1 MEFLEN
7 AKREVVET
15 LYDCDAVKISAENEP
30 FQLKGGVVSPLFCD
44 ASALEN
50 TVETRG
56 KVVSALLFMMNT
68 MYSNVDA
75 IVGVAS
81 GGISWATS
89 LANSRCL
96 PLLRAH
102 AAPKDHGLCNQI
114 DGQIPYDGANVVV
127 IDDIITSGHSVLSV
141 VNALRKGKNGKR
153 ANVLAVFSIF
163 DWDFPSVNQKF
174 EEANVVKH
182 HITDFNTVLKYG
194 FENNKFSDDSIE
206 NVAFSERIAA
216 FCADFR

>member
-1 MEFLEN
+1 MDFLEH
-7 AKREVVET
+7 AKKEVVKT
-15 LYDCDAVKISAENEP
+15 LYDCNGIKISKEEEP
-30 FQLKGGVVSPLFCD
+30 FQLKGGVVSPMFCD
-44 ASALEN
+44 ASVLEN

-56 KVVSALLFMMNT
+56 RVVSALLFWMNT
-68 MYSNVDA
+68 VCGNVNA
-75 IVGVAS
+75 VVGVAS

-96 PLLRAH
+96 PLIRAH

-114 DGQIPYDGANVVV
+114 DGQIPFDGANVVV

-141 VNALRKGKNGKR
+141 VEALREGKDGKK

-174 EEANVVKH
+174 EEANVTKYHV
-182 HITDFNTVLKYG
+182 TDFDTVLKYG
-194 FENNKFSDDSIE
+194 FEHQLFSEDSSE
-206 NVAFSERIAA
+206 NTRFSERIAR
-216 FCADFR
+216 FCEDFR

>member
-1 MEFLEN
+1 MGFLEH
-7 AKREVVET
+7 ARQEVVKT
-15 LYDCDAVKISAENEP
+15 LYESDAIKISSEEAP
-30 FQLKGGVVSPLFCD
+30 FQLKGGVVSPIFCD
-44 ASALEN
+44 ASVLEN

-56 KVVSALLFMMNT
+56 RVVSALLFWMNT
-68 MYSNVDA
+68 VCSNVDA
-75 IVGVAS
+75 VVGVAS

-114 DGQIPYDGANVVV
+114 DGQLPFDGANVVV

-141 VNALRKGKNGKR
+141 VEALREGKNGKK

-163 DWDFPSVNQKF
+163 DWDFPSVNKKF
-174 EEANVVKH
+174 EEANVTKY
-182 HITDFNTVLKYG
+182 HITDFDTVLKYG
-194 FENNKFSDDSIE
+194 FEHQLFSNDSIE
-206 NVAFSERIAA
+206 NTKFAERLAF